1 MGSVDFIALGAPRVW
16 VLFMAETTTD
26 LKMLGT
32 RDIRIAARVRRPGI
46 AQGFSRQFTIR
57 SAVPS
62 GEPTELSKI
71 VNGHGDWMFY
81 GHSNAAQT
89 GFDAWWLIDFRAFR
103 AALIRHRMNGA
114 SILMGDQVNPD
125 GTRFKWF
132 DVSSFPSEPRLVVSQ
147 SSP

>member
-1 MGSVDFIALGAPRVW
+1 
-16 VLFMAETTTD
+16 
-26 LKMLGT
+26 
-32 RDIRIAARVRRPGI
+32 
-46 AQGFSRQFTIR
+46 
-57 SAVPS
+57 
-62 GEPTELSKI
+62 
-71 VNGHGDWMFY
+71 MFY